1 VLLLLIGLVVGKGM
15 IATASAILMRF
26 PPRGAWLAG
35 VGLAQ
40 FGEFG
45 FVLSRL
51 ALEHDVVEPTDV
63 EPLLTAGIIS
73 MFLTPLLLRTAPNIR
88 AGERILAPL
97 ARLMRAK
104 GIEEAEEMRAS
115 LSGHVVLIGYGVGG
129 KLVTRSLRN
138 VGAPHVILELNAEN
152 VRSGREAGDP
162 VFYADATSAE
172 ALGHANAAQA
182 RCIVIMINDTAAT
195 YRVLEVVRRVAPGVA
210 VVVRTHYLSE
220 QEGVFAL
227 GAKRVISQEVEGG
240 IEILAHVLRELEVP
254 GNLIE
259 DEVTA
264 AREST
269 RESARALRVPQNQW
283 THSPALAALKVE
295 TVAIADGSV
304 GASHT
309 LRELDLQARTGA
321 LVVAIQR
328 GDDSLFHPRADD
340 VLVPRDVAY
349 LIGEAGAVR
358 AATELLLATSAVD
371 DDPPPPSGSSG

>member
-1 VLLLLIGLVVGKGM
+1 
-15 IATASAILMRF
+15 
-26 PPRGAWLAG
+26 
-35 VGLAQ
+35 
-40 FGEFG
+40 
-45 FVLSRL
+45 
-51 ALEHDVVEPTDV
+51 
-63 EPLLTAGIIS
+63 
-73 MFLTPLLLRTAPNIR
+73 
-88 AGERILAPL
+88 
-97 ARLMRAK
+97 MRAK